1 MQPLRITLNRSVEGS
16 DKNAIG
22 FATIALSISVCLQN
36 GEYSDIFTYGL
47 VNEKLSGSRDM
58 NAHYAML
65 RDFLKDLKCAPV
77 LNRIFDNNKRVIVD
91 NTVAAVRRRDDRFN
105 VLCHGD
111 LWSNNVMFRYSESNE
126 VEECIFVDFQ
136 MCYYS
141 SPMLDLHY
149 LIVSSLN
156 KECRTTQMDYIVFL
170 YHKCLER
177 NLKRLGYKKKI
188 PTLLELQMDFLDTGA
203 FAVYTTLSIFPVISA
218 PSSDDSTLDN
228 LTNNSEDSKALKRL
242 IYTNS
247 KFTEALEVLIPYFE
261 RKGYLE

>member
-1 MQPLRITLNRSVEGS
+1 
-16 DKNAIG
+16 
-22 FATIALSISVCLQN
+22 
-36 GEYSDIFTYGL
+36 
-47 VNEKLSGSRDM
+47 
-58 NAHYAML
+58 
-65 RDFLKDLKCAPV
+65 
-77 LNRIFDNNKRVIVD
+77 
-91 NTVAAVRRRDDRFN
+91 
-105 VLCHGD
+105 
-111 LWSNNVMFRYSESNE
+111 
-126 VEECIFVDFQ
+126 
-136 MCYYS
+136 
-141 SPMLDLHY
+141 
-149 LIVSSLN
+149 
-156 KECRTTQMDYIVFL
+156 MDYIVFL